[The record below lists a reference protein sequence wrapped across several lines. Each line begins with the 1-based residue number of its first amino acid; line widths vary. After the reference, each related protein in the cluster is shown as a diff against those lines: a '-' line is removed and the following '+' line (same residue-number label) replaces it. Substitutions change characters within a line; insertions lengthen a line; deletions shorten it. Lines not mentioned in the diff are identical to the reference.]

1 MSTSQKTRVKQAKAI
16 TLKGSTE
23 IVTDF
28 FKFAVNAYV
37 WGGRNRLSVF
47 GSFELPNR

>member
-1 MSTSQKTRVKQAKAI
+1 MSTAQKSRTKQAKAI

-37 WGGRNRLSVF
+37 REEIQVVLAD
-47 GSFELPNR
+47 